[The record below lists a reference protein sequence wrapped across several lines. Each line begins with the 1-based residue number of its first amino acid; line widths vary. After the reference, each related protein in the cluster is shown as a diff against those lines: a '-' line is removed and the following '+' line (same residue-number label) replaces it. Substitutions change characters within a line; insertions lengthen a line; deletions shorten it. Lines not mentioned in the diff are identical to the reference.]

1 MQSEVISIVVK
12 YFFIIIKYYFIFLLF
27 RLNCPEYGFLLH
39 VRQAKSK
46 AQKPGKHKLKHNYR
60 HEQRRKHK
68 HKHELKHNY
77 KLKHKHDYNCT
88 HIALLFALAF
98 MDGLFQWEI
107 SFQQITQ

>member
-1 MQSEVISIVVK
+1 M
-12 YFFIIIKYYFIFLLF
+12 LLQ
-27 RLNCPEYGFLLH
+27 
-39 VRQAKSK
+39 VRQAKAK
-46 AQKPGKHKLKHNYR
+46 AQEPGKHKLKHNYKD
-60 HEQRRKHK
+60 EQRRKHK

-107 SFQQITQ
+107 SFQQKLLKLAGQD